1 MKVVRIIARLNVG
14 GPAKHVAWLTA
25 ATRRAGV
32 ESELVAGTV
41 PPGEDDMSY
50 FAAAQGVEPI
60 IVAEMSRE
68 VSPKDAL
75 TVWKLYRLFRR
86 LQPDIVHTHTAKAG
100 TVGRVAGVLYRWLTP
115 AALAGRPRPCRF
127 VHTYHGHIFHSYY
140 GRLKTLVFLTVERV
154 LARTATDRIVV
165 ISRQQFRE
173 IHEQFGVG
181 RARQFRVIP
190 LGLDVEAFAGWRARR
205 EAARAALGAKE
216 DELLVGI
223 VGRLTEI
230 KNHKLFLEVAAL
242 YLERDAAAQ
251 ATGEVGETFGA
262 AASRRVRFV
271 VVGDG
276 HLREAL
282 QTQADA
288 LGIGERVTFTGLRD
302 DPENFYAALDIVAL
316 TSLNEGTPLTL
327 IEAMANARPVVATAV
342 GGVVDLLGE
351 ASDDEPAAHATA
363 PAHAYTICERG
374 VRVGTNDAE
383 AFCAALRRL
392 ITDEELR
399 RTLGERGRAFVAE
412 HYSKERLVADVL
424 NLYSELLPSQ
434 TSPTAERVSSHAR
447 GKGAATAKTAAK
459 QGSVPGIETA
469 RLKGD

>member
-25 ATRRAGV
+25 ATRRAGI

-50 FAAAQGVEPI
+50 FAAQQGVEPI

-75 TVWKLYRLFRR
+75 TVWKLYQLFRR

-100 TVGRVAGVLYRWLTP
+100 TVGRVAGVLYRWLTFS
-115 AALAGRPRPCRF
+115 ALAGRPRPCRF

-140 GRLKTLVFLTVERV
+140 GRLKTLLFLTIERV

-181 RARQFRVIP
+181 SAGQFKVIP
-190 LGLDVEAFAGWRARR
+190 LGLDVQAFAGWRARR
-205 EAARAALGAKE
+205 EAARRELGAGE
-216 DELLVGI
+216 DQLLVGI

-230 KNHKLFLEVAAL
+230 KNHKLFLE
-242 YLERDAAAQ
+242 
-251 ATGEVGETFGA
+251 A
-262 AASRRVRFV
+262 AASYLGRTATAGGRRVRFL

-276 HLREAL
+276 HLRKEL
-282 QTQADA
+282 QTQAHA
-288 LGIGERVTFTGLRD
+288 LGIAEHVTFTGLRD

-327 IEAMANARPVVATAV
+327 IEAMANARPVLATAV
-342 GGVVDLLGE
+342 GGVVDLVGE
-351 ASDDEPAAHATA
+351 ALDEGATTAA
-363 PAHAYTICERG
+363 PAYTICERG
-374 VRVGTNDAE
+374 VRVRTGDAD
-383 AFCAALRRL
+383 AFCEALHRL
-392 ITDEELR
+392 IADEELQ
-399 RTLGERGRAFVAE
+399 RTLGERGQAFVAE
-412 HYSKERLVADVL
+412 HYSKERLVKDVL
-424 NLYSELLPSQ
+424 NLYSELLPS
-434 TSPTAERVSSHAR
+434 PRV
-447 GKGAATAKTAAK
+447 ATVAAK
-459 QGSVPGIETA
+459 QGGVPAIESA

>member
-32 ESELVAGTV
+32 ESELIAGTV

-75 TVWKLYRLFRR
+75 TVWKLYGLFRQ

-100 TVGRVAGVLYRWLTP
+100 TVGRVAGLLYRWLTLS
-115 AALAGRPRPCRF
+115 ALIGRPRACRF

-140 GRLKTLVFLTVERV
+140 GRLKTLVFLTIERI

-173 IHEQFGVG
+173 IHERFGVG

-190 LGLDVEAFAGWRARR
+190 LGLDLEAFANWRARR
-205 EAARAALGAKE
+205 EAARAELGAGA

-230 KNHKLFLEVAAL
+230 KNHKLFVEAAAM
-242 YLERDAAAQ
+242 YLERHTSAAAAG
-251 ATGEVGETFGA
+251 ATFEIGEAKAE
-262 AASRRVRFV
+262 RVRFV

-276 HLREAL
+276 HLREGLETHARS
-282 QTQADA
+282 
-288 LGIGERVTFTGLRD
+288 LGIEDRMTFTGTRS

-342 GGVVDLLGE
+342 GGVVDLVGE
-351 ASDDEPAAHATA
+351 ASNEETASRRGAEMKTGGAHVCADTVVD
-363 PAHAYTICERG
+363 AHAYTICERG
-374 VRVGTNDAE
+374 VRVRTNDAE
-383 AFCAALRRL
+383 AFCEALRRL
-392 ITDEELR
+392 VADEELR
-399 RTLGERGRAFVAE
+399 RTLGERGRAFVSE
-412 HYSKERLVADVL
+412 HYSKERLVKDVL
-424 NLYSELLPSQ
+424 NLYSELLPS
-434 TSPTAERVSSHAR
+434 PRVAALTKQPQGGVSAIESAR
-447 GKGAATAKTAAK
+447 GKG
-459 QGSVPGIETA
+459 
-469 RLKGD
+469 D